1 MLLKPIAEYQNYV
14 QGNLGVGCSKPEVV
28 GEIIRIKKWSQTE
41 FTKIEN

>member
-1 MLLKPIAEYQNYV
+1 MLNIRIMSK
-14 QGNLGVGCSKPEVV
+14 GNSRVAGVGFPKPKEV